1 MTTILRL
8 SACLLIAASL
18 VACNQSDPPAPE
30 APATET
36 ASPESADAPQ
46 IEVESTPAMTDE
58 STVDLTMDNARAYLQ
73 ALENLGALGGGSV
86 AMDAGESMEQYEAR
100 LASVPQ
106 VVAAIEDA
114 GMSVGEFARFGE
126 VFLAGVMAQSAI
138 EAGQMQAP
146 PEGLEAAVEFVER
159 NKAEIHALLAS
170 MEDAGG

>member
-1 MTTILRL
+1 MSTALRF

-18 VACNQSDPPAPE
+18 VACNETDPPAPAAPADEASARASAE
-30 APATET
+30 APQSEEA
-36 ASPESADAPQ
+36 
-46 IEVESTPAMTDE
+46 VEPVLTDE
-58 STVDLTMDNARAYLQ
+58 STVELTMDNAEAYVQ
-73 ALENLGALGGGSV
+73 ALKNLGALGGGSV

-126 VFLAGVMAQSAI
+126 IFLAGVMAQAAI

-146 PEGLEAAVEFVER
+146 PEGLEAAVEFVEQ

-170 MEDAGG
+170 AEGG

>member
-1 MTTILRL
+1 
-8 SACLLIAASL
+8 IAASL
-18 VACNQSDPPAPE
+18 VACNESDPPAPD

-36 ASPESADAPQ
+36 SAPDADAPQ
-46 IEVESTPAMTDE
+46 IEEESTPALTDE
-58 STVDLTMDNARAYLQ
+58 STVPLTMDNARAYLQ
-73 ALENLGALGGGSV
+73 ALKNLGALGGGSV
-86 AMDAGESMEQYEAR
+86 AMDAGETTAQYEAR

-114 GMSVGEFARFGE
+114 GMSVNEFARFGE

-146 PEGLEAAVEFVER
+146 PAGLEAAVEFVEQ